1 MNSCWPQLKKNNR
14 QFIAR
19 FCCQNSTINSLLF
32 AMKNPFEKYAS
43 LFSENRLLKKIQHF
57 AKQAGLKVVYSVLLL
72 YYAYRRSDTPIW
84 AKRIIIGVLG
94 YFISPI
100 DALPDL
106 TPILGYTDDIG
117 VLSFGLVAIAAYIN
131 DEVRNTARK
140 KLSDWFGEIN
150 VEELSDVDRQL

>member
-1 MNSCWPQLKKNNR
+1 
-14 QFIAR
+14 
-19 FCCQNSTINSLLF
+19 
-32 AMKNPFEKYAS
+32 MKNPFEKYAS
-43 LFSENRLLKKIQHF
+43 LFTENILLKKIQKF

-106 TPILGYTDDIG
+106 TPFLGYTDDLG
-117 VLSFGLVAIAAYIN
+117 VLSFGLVTIAAYVN
-131 DEVRNTARK
+131 DGVRTSARK
-140 KLSDWFGEIN
+140 KLQSWFGEFDM
-150 VEELSDVDRQL
+150 EELSEVDKQL

>member
-1 MNSCWPQLKKNNR
+1 
-14 QFIAR
+14 
-19 FCCQNSTINSLLF
+19 
-32 AMKNPFEKYAS
+32 MKNPFEKYAG
-43 LFSENRLLKKIQHF
+43 LFSENRLLKKIQQF

-140 KLSDWFGEIN
+140 KLQDWFGEIN
-150 VEELSDVDRQL
+150 VEELSEVDRQL